1 MKTSTRIRAIIVLIL
16 GLLALSMGMKAQN
29 VIRKGNQ
36 FEQVD
41 SQKSRKTE
49 YTYKTRDGK
58 VYPVFLSPRGKA
70 YINRV
75 SKNGKEY
82 KQYLPKVTEAIK
94 NDTNGKSSK

>member
-16 GLLALSMGMKAQN
+16 GFIALSTGMRAQN

-49 YTYKTRDGK
+49 YTYKAKDGK
-58 VYPVFLSPRGKA
+58 VYPIFLSARGKA
-70 YINRV
+70 YINRI

-82 KQYLPKVTEAIK
+82 KQYLPKVTEALK